1 MHVHEKYRLGP
12 RLGVGGMADVFR
24 AELMGAEG
32 FSRPVAIKRLHAAV
46 SSDPAFCAMF
56 VREARLLSALHH
68 TNIVSVLDFEWDGDG
83 RLFLVLELV
92 DGVNLAEL
100 VRRGPLSLAVA
111 EHVMGEVLRGLG
123 HAHARG
129 ILHRDV
135 TPHNVLLS
143 FTGEVKLSDFGLAQ
157 ASSSS
162 RVSDGGLIRG
172 KVPYL
177 SPEQLQGLTI
187 DARSDLFSLGVMSYQ
202 LLTGRYPFVGR
213 TDQATM
219 AESIARMLTATIV
232 PPRDLR
238 PELSPELSD
247 VVMRLLERERDRR
260 FLSADMVLA
269 DMHVPARGREL
280 LIDLLAERFPG
291 GVADGAG
298 AGSVTGPGAAAHAG
312 ARTGAARASGDAF
325 DPWLRRHTASLHGL
339 QARPGHPGRHGHA
352 RTSSRRWWPG
362 LALVILVLPLAWV
375 IALQWPR
382 GTIRAP
388 AGEAGE
394 RIEPAASRP
403 GAVDA
408 ERADAPPAGNTPVA
422 TGATGIAAPG
432 TGRGA
437 GPAAILA
444 SPETPGTLAQPRP
457 SRSSDAGA
465 AADRSSSDRTS
476 GHTGGHAGSRA
487 GRTLPRRDPQR
498 MQAAAATAGT
508 NHGTQA
514 GKPRPAPSATKP
526 AAGPATQGAT
536 EPTPDMDM
544 AKDMARPAERRYEPG
559 WTELAPQPT
568 LTGEVPIKR
577 RELP

>member
-83 RLFLVLELV
+83 RLFLVLELI

-100 VRRGPLSLAVA
+100 VRRGPLPLAVA

-143 FTGEVKLSDFGLAQ
+143 WTGEVKLSDFGLAQ

-172 KVPYL
+172 KVQYL

-202 LLTGRYPFVGR
+202 LLTGRYPFIGR
-213 TDQATM
+213 TDQVTM

-232 PPRDLR
+232 PPHDLR
-238 PELSPELSD
+238 PEIPPALSD
-247 VVMRLLERERDRR
+247 VVMRLLERERERR

-269 DMHVPARGREL
+269 DMPVPARGRERS
-280 LIDLLAERFPG
+280 IDLLAERFPG
-291 GVADGAG
+291 GVADGASTGKESKPGPGNAGLAG
-298 AGSVTGPGAAAHAG
+298 AGTGM
-312 ARTGAARASGDAF
+312 ARAAGDAS
-325 DPWLRRHTASLHGL
+325 DPWLRRHTASLLGL
-339 QARPGHPGRHGHA
+339 QARPGHPGRHEHA
-352 RTSSRRWWPG
+352 RASSRRWWPG
-362 LALVILVLPLAWV
+362 LALGILALPLAWV
-375 IALQWPR
+375 LALQCSRSTRW
-382 GTIRAP
+382 AP
-388 AGEAGE
+388 LGEPPP
-394 RIEPAASRP
+394 PAAST
-403 GAVDA
+403 
-408 ERADAPPAGNTPVA
+408 APSATGNTPVA
-422 TGATGIAAPG
+422 TGATDIAAPEN
-432 TGRGA
+432 RLDA
-437 GPAAILA
+437 SPAAILV
-444 SPETPGTLAQPRP
+444 SPGMPGVLAQPRQP
-457 SRSSDAGA
+457 RPDDVGT
-465 AADRSSSDRTS
+465 AADRSSSGRMS
-476 GHTGGHAGSRA
+476 NHGRA

-498 MQAAAATAGT
+498 MQAAAVMADT
-508 NHGTQA
+508 NQSTEA
-514 GKPRPAPSATKP
+514 SKPRPASSTRPATKP
-526 AAGPATQGAT
+526 GTEGAT
-536 EPTPDMDM
+536 EPATDL
-544 AKDMARPAERRYEPG
+544 ARPPAERRYERG

-568 LTGEVPIKR
+568 LTGEVPIQR

>member
-24 AELMGAEG
+24 AELVGAEG

-100 VRRGPLSLAVA
+100 VRRGPLPLVVA
-111 EHVMGEVLRGLG
+111 EHVMAELLRGLG

-143 FTGEVKLSDFGLAQ
+143 WTGEVKLGDFGLAQ

-187 DARSDLFSLGVMSYQ
+187 DARSDLFSAGVMSYQ

-238 PELSPELSD
+238 PEIPPELSD
-247 VVMRLLERERDRR
+247 VVMRLLERERERR

-269 DMHVPARGREL
+269 DMPVPARGREL

-298 AGSVTGPGAAAHAG
+298 AGRESVTGPGTAGRAGAGTAGHAG
-312 ARTGAARASGDAF
+312 AGTAGHAGAGTGMARADGEASDS
-325 DPWLRRHTASLHGL
+325 WLRRHTASLLGL
-339 QARPGHPGRHGHA
+339 QARPEHPGRPGHA
-352 RTSSRRWWPG
+352 PAGSRRWWPG
-362 LALVILVLPLAWV
+362 LAIVILMLPLGWV
-375 IALQWPR
+375 IAQQWPR
-382 GTIRAP
+382 SAPAPSRAP
-388 AGEAGE
+388 SSTPSSIGT
-394 RIEPAASRP
+394 
-403 GAVDA
+403 
-408 ERADAPPAGNTPVA
+408 TPVA
-422 TGATGIAAPG
+422 TGATDLAAPG
-432 TGRGA
+432 NRLDA
-437 GPAAILA
+437 SPAVILA
-444 SPETPGTLAQPRP
+444 SPGAPLARPRP
-457 SRSSDAGA
+457 DDVDT
-465 AADRSSSDRTS
+465 AADRSSSGHTS
-476 GHTGGHAGSRA
+476 GHAGGRA
-487 GRTLPRRDPQR
+487 GRKLPRRAPPRTQT
-498 MQAAAATAGT
+498 AAAMPDTD
-508 NHGTQA
+508 HGTHA
-514 GKPRPAPSATKP
+514 GKPRPAPSATE
-526 AAGPATQGAT
+526 PATEDAAEPAT
-536 EPTPDMDM
+536 DMD
-544 AKDMARPAERRYEPG
+544 RQPAERRYERG

-568 LTGEVPIKR
+568 ITGDVPVQR

>member
-83 RLFLVLELV
+83 RLFLVLELI

-100 VRRGPLSLAVA
+100 VRRGPLPREVA

-143 FTGEVKLSDFGLAQ
+143 WTGEVKLSDFGLAQ

-172 KVPYL
+172 KVQYL

-202 LLTGRYPFVGR
+202 LLTGRYPFLGR

-232 PPRDLR
+232 PPHDLR
-238 PELSPELSD
+238 PEIPPALSD
-247 VVMRLLERERDRR
+247 VVMRLLEREREHR
-260 FLSADMVLA
+260 FPSADMVLA
-269 DMHVPARGREL
+269 DIPVPARGREL

-298 AGSVTGPGAAAHAG
+298 TGKESKPGPGKAVQAG
-312 ARTGAARASGDAF
+312 AGTGLARADGDAS
-325 DPWLRRHTASLHGL
+325 DPWLRRHTASLLGL
-339 QARPGHPGRHGHA
+339 QARPGHPGRHEHA

-362 LALVILVLPLAWV
+362 LALVILASPLAWV

-382 GTIRAP
+382 STPWAPIGEHPGGAP
-388 AGEAGE
+388 ASSGDGRVDQAV
-394 RIEPAASRP
+394 SRP
-403 GAVDA
+403 GAAHA
-408 ERADAPPAGNTPVA
+408 EQAGAPPAAST
-422 TGATGIAAPG
+422 APS
-432 TGRGA
+432 
-437 GPAAILA
+437 PA
-444 SPETPGTLAQPRP
+444 PP
-457 SRSSDAGA
+457 
-465 AADRSSSDRTS
+465 DRSSSGRMSD
-476 GHTGGHAGSRA
+476 HTGDQAGRRA
-487 GRTLPRRDPQR
+487 GRKLPRRDPQR
-498 MQAAAATAGT
+498 MQAAAAMPDTSQD
-508 NHGTQA
+508 TQA
-514 GKPRPAPSATKP
+514 GKPGPASSATE
-526 AAGPATQGAT
+526 PATRTEGAT
-536 EPTPDMDM
+536 EPSTDL
-544 AKDMARPAERRYEPG
+544 ARPPAERRYERG
-559 WTELAPQPT
+559 WTEVAPQPT
-568 LTGEVPIKR
+568 LTGEVPIQR